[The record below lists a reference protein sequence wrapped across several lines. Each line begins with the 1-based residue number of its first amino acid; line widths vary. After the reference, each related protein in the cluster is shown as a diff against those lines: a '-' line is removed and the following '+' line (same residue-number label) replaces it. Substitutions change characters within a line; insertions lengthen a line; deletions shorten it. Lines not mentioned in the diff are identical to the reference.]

1 MAGIGQRGKQA
12 EALFK
17 RLGSKLEKS
26 QSVMVYRLP
35 DARAGSLQPTLADF
49 LLLWHR
55 MLLLVEVKE
64 VAHDFRL
71 SYNNFSEGQ
80 VGRQRLWAL
89 AGGSSLVLI
98 YHSTAK
104 LWRCAPIDR
113 FVDRSIGGSWDLR
126 DLTPGNLEDT
136 FLCQVNLAHQKW
148 ALDSGSGSS

>member
-12 EALFK
+12 ESLFK
-17 RLGSKLEKS
+17 RLGGKLEKS

-49 LLLWHR
+49 LLIWHR

-80 VGRQRLWAL
+80 VGRQRLWAM
-89 AGGSSLVLI
+89 AGGTSLVLI
-98 YHSTAK
+98 YHSTTK
-104 LWRCAPIDR
+104 SWRCAPIDR
-113 FVDRSIGGSWDLR
+113 FVDRSVGGSWDLR
-126 DLTPGNLEDT
+126 DIKTGNLEEI
-136 FLCQVNLAHQKW
+136 FIWQVNESYQKW
-148 ALDSGSGSS
+148 VQSMVSGPL